1 MKIQGDGV
9 GLAAEVRGRGD
20 GPTLVLLHGYPDTRR
35 VWDGV
40 VERLAPRF
48 RVVTYDV
55 RGAGESG
62 RPRPRAAYRFVHLM
76 NDLRAVLDAVGGD
89 GPVHLAGHDWG
100 SIQGWEAVTT
110 MPERFASY
118 TSISGPCLDHA
129 GMWGRDGAPPSA
141 RLAQALH
148 SWYIGFFQL
157 PLLPELGWR
166 TGMAARIIARSEG
179 MPGHGHF
186 APTLSRDG
194 AAGVSLYRANM
205 PDRLLH
211 PRKRTTDVPVQVVI
225 AEKDPFV
232 TPRLAA
238 EAPRPYASDL
248 RTVRLAA
255 RHWAPVTH
263 AAEVAELIAAH
274 ADDN

>member
-9 GLAAEVRGRGD
+9 GLAAEVRGDPD

-35 VWDGV
+35 VWDGI

-48 RVVTYDV
+48 RVVTYDT

-62 RPRPRAAYRFVHLM
+62 RPRDRAAYRFVHLM
-76 NDLRAVLDAVGGD
+76 NDLRAVLDAAGGD

-118 TSISGPCLDHA
+118 TAISGPCLDHV
-129 GMWGRDGAPPSA
+129 GQWSRNGARPSA
-141 RLAQALH
+141 RLAQALR

-157 PLLPELGWR
+157 PLLPELAWR
-166 TGMAARIIARSEG
+166 TGLAARIITRADG
-179 MPGHGHF
+179 MPGGGHF
-186 APTLSRDG
+186 GPSLPADG
-194 AAGVSLYRANM
+194 VAGVALYRANM
-205 PDRLLH
+205 PARLLH
-211 PRKRTTDVPVQVVI
+211 PLERSTDVPVQVVI
-225 AEKDPFV
+225 AEGDPFV
-232 TPRLAA
+232 TPRLAESA
-238 EAPRPYASDL
+238 RPHAADL
-248 RTVRLAA
+248 RFARLPA

-263 AAEVAELIAAH
+263 PAEVAELVAGH
-274 ADDN
+274 ADRV